1 MVARVIN
8 WTKIYFF
15 ENQKYINW
23 SLFLTL
29 LTTIIY
35 FIFNSYGWNDEGYYP
50 FAGKL
55 ISLKKLPYKDFLFH
69 HGYLSIVI
77 QTFSN
82 IFPFNS
88 DMINSRIVSAL
99 LFLSTLIVAFFKEKN
114 KWIISCLLFL
124 ICTNAMAVVSNLFY
138 LTSASIVCI
147 FSCCSFLIYFLF
159 KERPAYFFI
168 SLSFLI
174 IACRPSF
181 LIVFP
186 FLLIAFL
193 CLSYKSNYDYINLKN
208 IRYFLLIGTLI
219 ISPYIFIGL
228 KPSLNNFMYP
238 FIADFFDKF
247 SDRNFMYQNVLP
259 LYTNNYLTFFLIFF
273 SLFYKV
279 VAFIK
284 DPKRE
289 FSYFDQIY
297 YPIVLFSL
305 FNLIIMYNNISYF
318 FHISLLLIF
327 LSIKVYYDDELFKI
341 GFMKKVKFIFYIN
354 LILLI
359 IMVVLKIF
367 HFDGA
372 AISIKGILSWGIIFS
387 GITLKLGVY
396 IFLFDK
402 FLKQKKIIYFALI
415 MIISIGLIYMPG
427 KIYIAGLDKSINVGL
442 KNNTMGTLSYFS
454 YLKNSDRVHIRKI
467 LDENIKDKY
476 VYFTLNMPLS
486 AEIQSNNN
494 RYFLE
499 SAIGIYTFVN
509 KVNNLGLGMTIN
521 QLKDQIHLIDVYILD
536 PNTKLRILNFNN
548 LFKYENENFIKISYN
563 DSDIYVRKGLL
574 ANDKSIYN

>member
-1 MVARVIN
+1 
-8 WTKIYFF
+8 
-15 ENQKYINW
+15 
-23 SLFLTL
+23 
-29 LTTIIY
+29 
-35 FIFNSYGWNDEGYYP
+35 
-50 FAGKL
+50 
-55 ISLKKLPYKDFLFH
+55 
-69 HGYLSIVI
+69 
-77 QTFSN
+77 
-82 IFPFNS
+82 
-88 DMINSRIVSAL
+88 
-99 LFLSTLIVAFFKEKN
+99 
-114 KWIISCLLFL
+114 
-124 ICTNAMAVVSNLFY
+124 
-138 LTSASIVCI
+138 
-147 FSCCSFLIYFLF
+147 
-159 KERPAYFFI
+159 
-168 SLSFLI
+168 
-174 IACRPSF
+174 
-181 LIVFP
+181 
-186 FLLIAFL
+186 
-193 CLSYKSNYDYINLKN
+193 
-208 IRYFLLIGTLI
+208 
-219 ISPYIFIGL
+219 
-228 KPSLNNFMYP
+228 
-238 FIADFFDKF
+238 
-247 SDRNFMYQNVLP
+247 
-259 LYTNNYLTFFLIFF
+259 
-273 SLFYKV
+273 
-279 VAFIK
+279 
-284 DPKRE
+284 
-289 FSYFDQIY
+289 
-297 YPIVLFSL
+297 
-305 FNLIIMYNNISYF
+305 MYNNISYF